1 MGKTRT
7 GRCALCCQ
15 AKELQL
21 SHIVPHFV
29 GRKLI
34 NTSPG
39 SIRSSNE
46 PNRTLQDISK
56 EYMLCSECE
65 ELFSA
70 KETWFANHVFN
81 PYIDRGDKVFVYDK
95 KLTYFIISLSWRTLY
110 LDLDKFSRDT
120 SFDREKLMV
129 LFRAEQTMR
138 DFLLGKR
145 SDLDTIQNHVF
156 FLDRVQAA
164 PNLDASMNPNVVMH
178 RTISSY
184 SVCDGQTM
192 FTLSN
197 LMGILVVTFYSM
209 DSNEIWVNTKIELEN
224 GTLRAENQQMTSVVG
239 NEIQYWMDCGA
250 AAQQNLSEKQRKK
263 LEEKL
268 YALGDDFL
276 KYPIAQDLFA
286 DFELEEQKTEM

>member
-1 MGKTRT
+1 MGKTRP

-15 AKELQL
+15 TKELQL

-39 SIRSSNE
+39 NIRSSNE
-46 PNRTLQDISK
+46 PNRTIQDIFN

-65 ELFSA
+65 ERFSA
-70 KETWFANHVFN
+70 KETWFANHIFN
-81 PYIDRGDKVFVYDK
+81 PYIDKKEKTFSYDER
-95 KLTYFIISLSWRTLY
+95 LAYFIVSVSWRTLY
-110 LDLDKFSRDT
+110 GDLEKYSRDPF
-120 SFDREKLMV
+120 FDKDSLMI

-138 DFLLGKR
+138 EYLLGKR
-145 SDLDTIQNHVF
+145 TDLEAIQNHIF
-156 FLDRVQAA
+156 FLDYVQSA
-164 PNLDASMNPNVVMH
+164 PSLDSSMNPNVVMH

-184 SVCDGQTM
+184 SVCSGKTL

-209 DSNEIWVNTKIELEN
+209 DSNETWVNTKIELGN
-224 GTLRAENQQMTSVVG
+224 GTLKAENQQMTSIVG
-239 NEIQYWMDCGA
+239 AEIQYWMEQGA

-263 LEEKL
+263 IEDKMR
-268 YALGDDFL
+268 ALGDDIL
-276 KYPIAQDLFA
+276 KYPIIQDLFA
-286 DFELEEQKTEM
+286 DFELEEE